1 MCCVF
6 TNLVVALVERLL
18 AVPELLCQSAY
29 FRPQLDV
36 GLHQLLLRPLQLL
49 QLRLTLISLV
59 GDCRHEFAQLPHL
72 HTHAHEHA
80 KVPLNKH

>member
-1 MCCVF
+1 MYGGMSMCCVF

-36 GLHQLLLRPLQLL
+36 DTKPELQKLYFLFEFLKNSISFPNEAGSGFEARAPEVLLF
-49 QLRLTLISLV
+49 
-59 GDCRHEFAQLPHL
+59 H
-72 HTHAHEHA
+72 
-80 KVPLNKH
+80 